1 MTTSKMQTPPLPKG
15 TRDFYPESMRIQN
28 FIFDT
33 WRKAALRF
41 GYEEYEGPTF
51 EHLEL
56 YTGKS
61 GDEIVSQLYDFT
73 DKGGRHIALRPEMT
87 PTLARLV
94 IQKGNSLRK
103 PFKWFSIPR
112 LFRYERAQKGR
123 LREFFQLN
131 LDIIGTDSIYAEADL
146 LCAIA
151 SMLKDFG
158 LKDDDFCIGVSSRK
172 LLNVFLT
179 EIGVADQSKV
189 YPVLDR
195 RLKVEKK
202 DFYADL
208 AEAGLSREQ
217 TEKLDAFMDSK
228 SIDDVAAK
236 ISGESSIA
244 ALDEIRQLFKTLE
257 WAGVSKSV
265 ALDLSIVRGLAYYTG
280 IVFEVYDKG
289 KSMRAIAG
297 GGRYDSLTETLGG
310 QKVPGVGFGMGD
322 VVLANLLEERG
333 LLPSSKQSLDF
344 FVASFT
350 GDMDKIFN
358 VSSEL
363 RQRGFNVSHP
373 LSPVKLGKQMEQ
385 ANAQGAKIVLY
396 VDGDKAPAGGFE
408 YKILSTGTSGSG
420 TLDEIAKI
428 KG

>member
-1 MTTSKMQTPPLPKG
+1 MQTPPLPKG

-28 FIFDT
+28 YIFDT

-41 GYEEYEGPTF
+41 GYEEYEGPMF

-61 GDEIVSQLYDFT
+61 GDEIVSQLYDFM

-94 IQKGNSLRK
+94 IQKGNSLKK
-103 PFKWFSIPR
+103 PFKWFSMPR

-131 LDIIGTDSIYAEADL
+131 LDIIGTESIYAEADL
-146 LCAIA
+146 LSAIA

-158 LKDDDFCIGVSSRK
+158 LAEDDFCIGVSSRK
-172 LLNVFLT
+172 LLNAFLE
-179 EIGVADQSKV
+179 EIGVLDASKV

-195 RLKVEKK
+195 RLKIEKK
-202 DFYADL
+202 DFYAEL
-208 AEAGLSREQ
+208 SEAGLSEEQ
-217 TEKLDAFMDSK
+217 TQKLDGLMDSK
-228 SIDDVAAK
+228 SIDEVAEK
-236 ISGESSIA
+236 IHGEASVS

-257 WAGVSKSV
+257 HSGAARSV

-280 IVFEVYDKG
+280 IVFEVFDKG

-297 GGRYDSLTETLGG
+297 GGRYDSLTEKLGG

-333 LLPSSKQSLDF
+333 LLPSKKQSLDF

-350 GDMDKIFN
+350 NDMDKIFE
-358 VSSEL
+358 VASEL
-363 RQRGFNVSHP
+363 RRRGFNVGHP
-373 LSPVKLGKQMEQ
+373 LAQAKLGKQMEQ
-385 ANAQGAKIVLY
+385 ANAQGAKVVVY
-396 VDGDKAPAGGFE
+396 VDGEKAPENGYE
-408 YKILSTGTSGSG
+408 YKVLSTGVSGAG
-420 TLDEIAKI
+420 TLEEIAKVE
-428 KG
+428 G